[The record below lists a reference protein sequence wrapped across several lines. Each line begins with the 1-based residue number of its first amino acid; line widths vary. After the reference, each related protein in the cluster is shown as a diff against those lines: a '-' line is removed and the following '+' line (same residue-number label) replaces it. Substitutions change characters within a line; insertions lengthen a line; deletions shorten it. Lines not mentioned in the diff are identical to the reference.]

1 MKKATVKITFDEDVD
16 VVDALYHIS
25 MLQKYKNAL
34 FEITHNLW
42 GRVKHFDDVSVD
54 HLLAEIS
61 EIIEEEGIDI
71 NRLDS

>member
-34 FEITHNLW
+34 FEIKI
-42 GRVKHFDDVSVD
+42 GRASCRERV
-54 HLLAEIS
+54 
-61 EIIEEEGIDI
+61 
-71 NRLDS
+71 